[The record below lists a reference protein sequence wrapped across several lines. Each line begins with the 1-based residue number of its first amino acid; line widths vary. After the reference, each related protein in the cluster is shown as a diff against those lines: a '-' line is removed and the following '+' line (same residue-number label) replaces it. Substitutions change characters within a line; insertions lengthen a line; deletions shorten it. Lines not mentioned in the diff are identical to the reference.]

1 MQNLGFA
8 FNRHALEMAEHSATD
23 EGRGCTGINSIDQHT
38 ATDLNESIQKKT
50 ETTMSA
56 TSLSPGGDSIKEY
69 MQLSGQ
75 RLTGLFFSGRY
86 EDRIWVEPLGA
97 YRDRVVVDDYQTDVI
112 KTLKTIH
119 RKAKKAV
126 PHFNGIQS
134 KRRGAGMSFQ
144 NTVAF

>member
-1 MQNLGFA
+1 
-8 FNRHALEMAEHSATD
+8 MAEHSATD
-23 EGRGCTGINSIDQHT
+23 EGRGCTRINSIDQHT

-50 ETTMSA
+50 EATMSA

-86 EDRIWVEPLGA
+86 EDRVWVEPLNA
-97 YRDRVVVDDYQTDVI
+97 YRDRVVVDDYQADVI

-134 KRRGAGMSFQ
+134 KRSKIVPIVLPGLLVR
-144 NTVAF
+144 AFIKTQYL